1 MLLGVLPWPQ
11 LLQNPLC
18 LSDFRPGMLRHSC
31 SVTKADVRAKGKE
44 KLLLRGL
51 NLFKGLNMQLP
62 LTKTRETYR

>member
-1 MLLGVLPWPQ
+1 MLLGALAWPQ

-31 SVTKADVRAKGKE
+31 SVTKADMRAKE
-44 KLLLRGL
+44 KLVLRGL